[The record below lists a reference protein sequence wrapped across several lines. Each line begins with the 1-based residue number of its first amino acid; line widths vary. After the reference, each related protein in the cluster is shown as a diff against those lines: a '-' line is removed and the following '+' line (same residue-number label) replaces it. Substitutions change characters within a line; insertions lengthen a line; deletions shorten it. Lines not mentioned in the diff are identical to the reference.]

1 MLLEKTQ
8 ANAELTISKTV
19 ISTPYRCSQTAEQDL
34 STMHGR
40 AEAPMRAYG
49 LATESRPSR
58 LPTPVLRS
66 MVVGSGQPQFEVGG
80 TALWT

>member
-1 MLLEKTQ
+1 
-8 ANAELTISKTV
+8 
-19 ISTPYRCSQTAEQDL
+19 
-34 STMHGR
+34 
-40 AEAPMRAYG
+40 MRAYG

-80 TALWT
+80 TALSLFQSKDEPEGDEGLAKPGFL